1 MDSFITSYGIP
12 FEDFSKIINE
22 TGALIA
28 GSSALALYLQQEGID
43 PGYKPNDIDI
53 WIAYEEPCTCQ
64 SCQKGNK
71 NPELTFTQLSSF
83 LEEFGF
89 KDCKKFSKDLLELDS
104 KQYLYSESLSG
115 IKTVTAFKNAD
126 GQEIQIIQART
137 SNLLDYIKYQFDL
150 SCCVTWWD
158 SKENT
163 FKTHNPIKTKA
174 KMMYNMKD
182 KVHSELSDKELPR
195 CEKYKSRGFTFVD
208 PPCPFNKTPDPR
220 SFTDSGVWTK
230 KSKKNAELDK
240 PVKAFD
246 ILTFDKTP
254 IKEFLSESEWNIVI
268 KSGDVFYAFNR
279 KVLDNIVSQTRKVYN
294 AEGVRNGVVTYKLP
308 FGYLI
313 SDESMLMLL
322 KSDYSIYEPVVDIPV
337 KTRAKVPETLSLYK
351 LKCYT
356 VAGWE
361 NSTVDLITSTSAP
374 AVAPK
379 PPTIVRAQAS
389 SIVATADPFIQIV
402 GRLPLR
408 RVRDMLPPGAPYNP
422 DLGLD

>member
-1 MDSFITSYGIP
+1 MEAFIGSYGIP
-12 FEDFSKIINE
+12 FKEFSKIIND
-22 TGALIA
+22 TNALIA

-43 PGYKPNDIDI
+43 PGFKPNDIDI
-53 WIAYEEPCTCQ
+53 WLAYEEPCTCR

-71 NPELTFTQLSSF
+71 NPELKMTQLVSF

-89 KDCKKFSKDLLELDS
+89 KDCKKFSKDLPELDS
-104 KQYLYSESLSG
+104 EQYLYSASLTG

-137 SNLLDYIKYQFDL
+137 TNLLDYIKCKFDL
-150 SCCVTWWD
+150 SCCVTWWN
-158 SKENT
+158 SLKNVFE
-163 FKTHNPIKTKA
+163 THNPVKTKA
-174 KMMYNMKD
+174 KKMYNMND
-182 KVHSELSDKELPR
+182 KTLAELSDKEFPR
-195 CEKYKSRGFTFVD
+195 YEKYKARGFTFVD
-208 PPCPFNKTPDPR
+208 PPCLFNKTPDPR
-220 SFTDSGVWTK
+220 SFTDSNVWIK
-230 KSKKNAELDK
+230 KSKKNPEIDK

-246 ILTFDKTP
+246 ILTFDKSP
-254 IKEFLSESEWNIVI
+254 IKEFLSESECNIVI

-279 KVLDNIVSQTRKVYN
+279 KVLDKMVSQTRKAYN

-313 SDESMLMLL
+313 SDDSMLMML

-361 NSTVDLITSTSAP
+361 KSTVDLITPTSAP
-374 AVAPK
+374 VVAPK
-379 PPTIVRAQAS
+379 PPRIVRARAS
-389 SIVATADPFIQIV
+389 STDSIVAVAPVNQ
-402 GRLPLR
+402 LM
-408 RVRDMLPPGAPYNP
+408 RVMEMLPPGAPYNP

>member
-1 MDSFITSYGIP
+1 V
-12 FEDFSKIINE
+12 
-22 TGALIA
+22 
-28 GSSALALYLQQEGID
+28 
-43 PGYKPNDIDI
+43 
-53 WIAYEEPCTCQ
+53 
-64 SCQKGNK
+64 
-71 NPELTFTQLSSF
+71 SF

-89 KDCKKFSKDLLELDS
+89 KDCKKFSEDLFMGEFDN
-104 KQYLYSESLSG
+104 YLYSASLSN
-115 IKTVTAFKNAD
+115 IKSVKAYKNAD

-137 SNLLDYIKYQFDL
+137 RNLLDYIKCKFDL

-163 FKTHNPIKTKA
+163 FKTHNPVKTKA
-174 KMMYNMKD
+174 KMMYNMND
-182 KVHSELSDKELPR
+182 KTLSELSDKELPR
-195 CEKYKSRGFTFVD
+195 YEKYKSRGFTFVD
-208 PPCPFNKTPDPR
+208 PPCPFDKTPDPR
-220 SFTDSGVWTK
+220 SFTDSNVWTK
-230 KSKKNAELDK
+230 KSKKDAEKIK
-240 PVKAFD
+240 PINVFD

-268 KSGDVFYAFNR
+268 KSADMYYGFNR
-279 KVLDNIVSQTRKVYN
+279 KVLDKMVSQTRKAYN

-313 SDESMLMLL
+313 SDDSMLMML

-379 PPTIVRAQAS
+379 PPRIVRARAS
-389 SIVATADPFIQIV
+389 SVDSIVAVAPVNQ
-402 GRLPLR
+402 LM
-408 RVRDMLPPGAPYNP
+408 RVMEMLPPGAPYNP